1 MENPFKGLTK
11 RDALYIA
18 GGVASLVALA
28 IALGGFKNRFA
39 AGSGTITDVPQDA
52 SAGVG
57 GFSSPG
63 YSNYNMPPINPV
75 QLGPSPD
82 DNPNAD
88 CGCNSPASMGCA
100 GPSQLDDGSANMPL
114 AQLLSYYQSIN
125 PVYIQAQQAQLATY
139 NAYFAMGE
147 SYSAGGS
154 PVAVS

>member
-18 GGVASLVALA
+18 GGVASLIALA
-28 IALGGFKNRFA
+28 IALGGFKNRLA
-39 AGSGTITDVPQDA
+39 AGSGAITDAPQDA
-52 SAGVG
+52 SVGVG

-63 YSNYNMPPINPV
+63 YSNYNMPPITPV

-88 CGCNSPASMGCA
+88 CGCQSPTMMGCA

-114 AQLLSYYQSIN
+114 SQLLSFYQSIN
-125 PVYIQAQQAQLATY
+125 PVFQQAQQAQLQTY
-139 NAYFAMGE
+139 AAYFAEGE
-147 SYSAGGS
+147 SYSKGGT
-154 PVAVS
+154 PVAIN